1 MHKNLPM
8 TAFGR
13 FFFFV
18 VFFLMGFNRGI
29 FVHTGKEGTT
39 SSIRGD
45 YISMK
50 LFGWLSKL
58 LISTVLI
65 STLSVLTT
73 GFVVNLYVEEIFR
86 QYQLPGLGKKVQ
98 FSDIAARLSEELNIS
113 KPKGG
118 MAASSNGNQSA
129 TSESSSG
136 LDAGRNATTNSGK
149 NSNLNPPAPAN
160 SPSSP
165 SPAPANQANPSK
177 PTEAAPDSSKDD
189 AVAVWGQ
196 VQQESGSS
204 ETKAQKDM
212 VISTEEFAKKKDL
225 LTSED
230 KMKIFS
236 LVVNKLPQDEVQ
248 HLSAILEDGITAV
261 EMKEVDQILQKYLSK
276 EEYKQLFDILNKY

>member
-1 MHKNLPM
+1 
-8 TAFGR
+8 
-13 FFFFV
+13 
-18 VFFLMGFNRGI
+18 
-29 FVHTGKEGTT
+29 
-39 SSIRGD
+39 
-45 YISMK
+45 MK